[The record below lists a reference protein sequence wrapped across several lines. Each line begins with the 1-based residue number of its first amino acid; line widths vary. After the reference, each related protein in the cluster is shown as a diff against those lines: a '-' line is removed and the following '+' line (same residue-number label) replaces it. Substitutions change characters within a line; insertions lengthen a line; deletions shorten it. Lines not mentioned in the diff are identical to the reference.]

1 MQRQR
6 GQRQEQSLA
15 PRHRDSYS
23 LRVRGGAE
31 KTLWD
36 EGVGRA
42 QKSISEDSS
51 LSTGWGPLVA
61 AGAMG
66 L

>member
-36 EGVGRA
+36 EGVG
-42 QKSISEDSS
+42 E
-51 LSTGWGPLVA
+51 STEEHQ
-61 AGAMG
+61 
-66 L
+66 